1 MDCGVRLF
9 DFKQKEVINIADGCR
24 LGFVSDI
31 EFDIACGRILKII
44 IAAPGRLWGIFGCDR
59 EYVICWENIKR
70 IGDDIILVEVCEN
83 FLMEKPNK
91 R

>member
-9 DFKQKEVINIADGCR
+9 DFKQKEVINVADGCR

-31 EFDIACGRILKII
+31 EIDISCGRILKII
-44 IAAPGRLWGIFGCDR
+44 IAAPGRVWGIFGCDR

-70 IGDDIILVEVCEN
+70 IGEDIILVEVCEN
-83 FLMEKPNK
+83 FLLDKKE

>member
-9 DFKQKEVINIADGCR
+9 EFKQKEVINIADGCR
-24 LGFVSDI
+24 LGYVSDI
-31 EFDIACGRILKII
+31 EIDIACGRILKII
-44 IAAPGRLWGIFGCDR
+44 IAAPGRVWGIFGCDR

-70 IGDDIILVEVCEN
+70 IGEDIILVEVCEN
-83 FLMEKPNK
+83 FLLDKHE